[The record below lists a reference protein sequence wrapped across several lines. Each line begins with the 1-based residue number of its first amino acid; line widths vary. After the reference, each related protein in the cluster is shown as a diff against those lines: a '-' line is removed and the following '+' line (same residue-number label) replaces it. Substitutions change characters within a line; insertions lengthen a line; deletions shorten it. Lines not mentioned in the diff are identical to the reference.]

1 MQDLKLKKLICLD
14 KPAENNLVSAAPSPT
29 TDGKTETVAV
39 QPAPK
44 NIQAPNTGVQ
54 NTTGIIT
61 TILVLVLILGLT
73 TLIVSKLSKK
83 SKKIILSI
91 FMLATATFGGIN
103 AFSKLSYAETLV
115 DGKPCQTTGYTDYE
129 VGANV
134 TVGIKVN
141 EDGDTPNA
149 GHSAGLENIFIKI
162 KGTGDP
168 EKDKAALKAEIDKLK
183 LTEDKE
189 LLKKFKD
196 NYNRAKCTRH
206 AGNDEYCIDTD
217 IDIFPLEV
225 DKNITTEPKVSD
237 EKQLY
242 EISALIQQ
250 ENGEGIPA
258 TPHI

>member
-29 TDGKTETVAV
+29 DGKTETVAV

-44 NIQAPNTGVQ
+44 NIQAPNTGAQ

-61 TILVLVLILGLT
+61 TILVLALILGLT
-73 TLIVSKLSKK
+73 TLIASKLGKK

-91 FMLATATFGGIN
+91 FILATATFGGIN

-134 TVGIKVN
+134 TVGIDVPGAPYNK
-141 EDGDTPNA
+141 
-149 GHSAGLENIFIKI
+149 SQIFIKV

-168 EKDKAALKAEIDKLK
+168 EKDKAALAAEIDKLK
-183 LTEDKE
+183 DDKE
-189 LLKKFKD
+189 LLKSAVKNFKESNPTSD
-196 NYNRAKCTRH
+196 IVTEDFDGGIKQYISKSPKQ
-206 AGNDEYCIDTD
+206 DE
-217 IDIFPLEV
+217 
-225 DKNITTEPKVSD
+225 
-237 EKQLY
+237 EKQIY
-242 EISALIQQ
+242 QVDVNFTSSSVSPVVPQ
-250 ENGEGIPA
+250 
-258 TPHI
+258 

>member
-14 KPAENNLVSAAPSPT
+14 KPAENNLVSAAPSP

-61 TILVLVLILGLT
+61 TILVLALILGLT
-73 TLIVSKLSKK
+73 TLIASKLSKK

-115 DGKPCQTTGYTDYE
+115 NGKPCQTTDYE
-129 VGANV
+129 VGANISL
-134 TVGIKVN
+134 GLKVN
-141 EDGDTPNA
+141 EDGVEQGASVAA
-149 GHSAGLENIFIKI
+149 GVEKFFIKV

-168 EKDKAALKAEIDKLK
+168 EKDKAALKAETDKLK
-183 LTEDKE
+183 DDKD

-196 NYNRAKCTRH
+196 NYNAVKCTGH
-206 AGNDEYCIDTD
+206 AGNDEYCIDID
-217 IDIFPLEV
+217 IDMFPLEV
-225 DKNITTEPKVSD
+225 GKNITTEPKVSD

-250 ENGEGIPA
+250 KGGLGVIANL
-258 TPHI
+258 HI

>member
-29 TDGKTETVAV
+29 DRKTETVAV
-39 QPAPK
+39 QSAPK

-54 NTTGIIT
+54 NTTGIIA
-61 TILVLVLILGLT
+61 TILVLALILGLT
-73 TLIVSKLSKK
+73 TLIASKLGKK

-134 TVGIKVN
+134 TVGINMGASYNK
-141 EDGDTPNA
+141 PQ
-149 GHSAGLENIFIKI
+149 LFIKV

-168 EKDKAALKAEIDKLK
+168 EKDKAALAAEIDKLK
-183 LTEDKE
+183 DDKE
-189 LLKKFKD
+189 LLNSVIRNFKESNPTSNIVAENFQGRFKQD
-196 NYNRAKCTRH
+196 ISKSPKQ
-206 AGNDEYCIDTD
+206 DE
-217 IDIFPLEV
+217 
-225 DKNITTEPKVSD
+225 
-237 EKQLY
+237 EKQIY
-242 EISALIQQ
+242 QIYADFTASPISQPPQ
-250 ENGEGIPA
+250 
-258 TPHI
+258 

>member
-61 TILVLVLILGLT
+61 TVLVLALILGLT

-129 VGANV
+129 VGADV
-134 TVGIKVN
+134 TVGIDVTASYNK
-141 EDGDTPNA
+141 
-149 GHSAGLENIFIKI
+149 SQIFIKV

-168 EKDKAALKAEIDKLK
+168 EKDKAALAAEIDKLK
-183 LTEDKE
+183 DDKD
-189 LLKKFKD
+189 LLKSAVENF
-196 NYNRAKCTRH
+196 
-206 AGNDEYCIDTD
+206 NDSNPTLKHLDGTD
-217 IDIFPLEV
+217 IVAEDFNNGGI
-225 DKNITTEPKVSD
+225 KQNISKSPKQD
-237 EKQLY
+237 EEKQLY
-242 EISALIQQ
+242 QIDANFTTSTDLPISVVDYL
-250 ENGEGIPA
+250 
-258 TPHI
+258 